1 LPRPSWLAGCYG
13 SWSLSCTCVYDH
25 WTCVW
30 LLLLFKW
37 LLKISCIFL
46 GFGLLIFLFT
56 DMLSDMIVNNPI
68 IRVIYQIYSG
78 CFKF

>member
-37 LLKISCIFL
+37 LLKNFLQFL
-46 GFGLLIFLFT
+46 GFFLSPVHWYVVR
-56 DMLSDMIVNNPI
+56 SDC
-68 IRVIYQIYSG
+68 Q
-78 CFKF
+78 

>member
-13 SWSLSCTCVYDH
+13 SWSLSCTCVYNH

-37 LLKISCIFL
+37 LL
-46 GFGLLIFLFT
+46 
-56 DMLSDMIVNNPI
+56 
-68 IRVIYQIYSG
+68 Q
-78 CFKF
+78 KFPAFF